1 MPPGSRDHFV
11 EFVVA
16 RQSRWLRTAYLL
28 CNDRQFAEDLVQ
40 QSLEKLYVVWP
51 KVVAADSPDAYVRK
65 TILNIYLS
73 ETRRMWRRR
82 ERSSDDPT
90 AGAVE
95 TVDASLDDRID
106 LARALSRLPRRQR
119 MVLILRF
126 AEDLSVTETAAAMG
140 CAEGTVKAHTAAALR
155 ALRKTIESE
164 LQGVGR

>member
-1 MPPGSRDHFV
+1 MPHRSRENFA

-16 RQSRWLRTAYLL
+16 RQRHWLRTAYLL

-51 KVVAADSPDAYVRK
+51 KVTAADSPDAYVRK
-65 TILNIYLS
+65 TILNVYLS

-90 AGAVE
+90 AGSVE
-95 TVDASLDDRID
+95 LVDDALDDRLD
-106 LARALSRLPRRQR
+106 LARALSRLPKRQR

-126 AEDLSVTETAAAMG
+126 AEDLSVGETAAVMG
-140 CAEGTVKAHTAAALR
+140 CAEGTVKAHTFAAIR
-155 ALRKTIESE
+155 AIRQTIEFE
-164 LQGVGR
+164 LQGVVR